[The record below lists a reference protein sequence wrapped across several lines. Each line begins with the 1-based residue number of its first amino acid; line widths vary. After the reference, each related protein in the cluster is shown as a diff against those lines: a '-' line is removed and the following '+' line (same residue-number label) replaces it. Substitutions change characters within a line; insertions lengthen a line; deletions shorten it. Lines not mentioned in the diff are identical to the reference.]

1 MAKTQKCEQVAYLYI
16 KDQILHNQFT
26 VDHHV
31 IEGDISKKLD
41 MSRSPIRSALDALEK
56 EGLVISRPYRG
67 YFIKEI
73 PTDQSIVAVRT
84 RYALILWYR
93 LLDRMIKI
101 KADGRPLKESFE
113 GKLKTLNSLKGDGK
127 QDEFYYKLQDIQTMI
142 LHLAKQPFLENEAN
156 KSLVTMIHA
165 IEEAI
170 DGDAE
175 AFHSSQTWIYMYLE
189 NVCYLIAQNRFD
201 DCRII
206 LEMMVRAYLTYLPQP
221 IQDKF
226 KAFTTYE
233 LR

>member
-16 KDQILHNQFT
+16 KDQILHHQFT
-26 VDHHV
+26 IDHHI

-56 EGLVISRPYRG
+56 EGLVLARPYRG
-67 YFIKEI
+67 YFIKKI

-101 KADGRPLKESFE
+101 GANGAPLKESLK
-113 GKLKTLNSLKGDGK
+113 GKLKTLKELMERGK
-127 QDEFYYKLQDIQTMI
+127 QDEFYYKLQDIQTV
-142 LHLAKQPFLENEAN
+142 LLRLADHPFLENEAN
-156 KSLVTMIHA
+156 KSIVTMIHA

-170 DGDAE
+170 GDNKG
-175 AFHSSQTWIYMYLE
+175 AFLGSQTWIYMYLE
-189 NVCYLIAQNRFD
+189 NLCYLITENRFD

-206 LEMMVRAYLTYLPQP
+206 CEMLVRSYLSYMPQEICEPFEAFDTY
-221 IQDKF
+221 D
-226 KAFTTYE
+226 